1 MKDTLTHLHLTCED
15 WKRELSFYKDELVI
29 LKNRLLEVA
38 SKNTGKEI
46 SISVAHFKNKF
57 RIIGIHIDEMR
68 HDVNA
73 KNKSLLDEAAEK
85 PNYIGVKMK
94 ETDENLED
102 LMQNTRTDFTSTKK
116 EFYNFLSKTL

>member
-1 MKDTLTHLHLTCED
+1 
-15 WKRELSFYKDELVI
+15 
-29 LKNRLLEVA
+29 
-38 SKNTGKEI
+38 
-46 SISVAHFKNKF
+46 
-57 RIIGIHIDEMR
+57 MR

-73 KNKSLLDEAAEK
+73 KNKSLLDEAVLK